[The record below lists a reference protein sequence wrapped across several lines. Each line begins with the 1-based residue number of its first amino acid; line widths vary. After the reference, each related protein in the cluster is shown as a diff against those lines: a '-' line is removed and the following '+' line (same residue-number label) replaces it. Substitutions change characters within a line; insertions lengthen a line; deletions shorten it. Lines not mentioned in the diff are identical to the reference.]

1 MTKMRVC
8 GMASKVYVVMND
20 LGINAIFG
28 KKSKADERALFV
40 QDRYTMKHWVETW
53 EIEKDAV

>member
-1 MTKMRVC
+1 
-8 GMASKVYVVMND
+8 MASKVYVVMND
-20 LGINAIFG
+20 LGINAVFG
-28 KKSKADERALFV
+28 KKSKADERALFI